1 MVKRIGSEAIG
12 SLFWIGVGLFFAVEG
27 ISLNVGILKNPGPG
41 FLPVMMA
48 TLLVLFSLFI
58 LIKGLMKPQ
67 VAFPKIFWKKQFL
80 AVVSVFFYIF
90 LLEFID
96 FLLSTFILM
105 FILFAILIKER
116 KRWSKILCYSA
127 AVALAAWLVF
137 YVVIRTPFPFPRFI
151 SIWS

>member
-1 MVKRIGSEAIG
+1 MFRRIGSEAIG
-12 SLFWIGVGLFFAVEG
+12 SFFWIGVGISFAIEG

-58 LIKGLMKPQ
+58 LIKGVMKPK

-105 FILFAILIKER
+105 FILFTILIKE
-116 KRWSKILCYSA
+116 KNKWPKILCYSA